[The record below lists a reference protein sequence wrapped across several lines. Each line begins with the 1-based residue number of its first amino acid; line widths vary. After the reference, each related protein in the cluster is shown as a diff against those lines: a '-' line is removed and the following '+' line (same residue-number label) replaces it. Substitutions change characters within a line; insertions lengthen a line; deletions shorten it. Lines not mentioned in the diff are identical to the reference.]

1 MNFGKEALAVLGSLV
16 GLIIVLTLVS
26 GGKLNLGT
34 SPNGPFFGL
43 GYAGPQSGK

>member
-1 MNFGKEALAVLGSLV
+1 VNIGKEAIALIGTLV

-26 GGKLNLGT
+26 GGTLNLGT

-43 GYAGPQSGK
+43 GYKGPQSK

>member
-1 MNFGKEALAVLGSLV
+1 VNFGKEAVVILGSLV

-34 SPNGPFFGL
+34 SPQGPFFSL
-43 GYAGPQSGK
+43 GYQGPKA

>member
-1 MNFGKEALAVLGSLV
+1 MNIGKEAVALIGTLV

-26 GGKLNLGT
+26 GGTLNLGT

-43 GYAGPQSGK
+43 GYKGPQSK